1 MLAFFRSNKFLSLAS
16 NGSSAVL
23 GLVRFGLTARLLE
36 PTEFGVWAFF
46 LMFYSLFDMLRT
58 GLLSNVVVK
67 KWSETD
73 SLDQQKNIMGAT
85 WQLAGGLSVGLSVIS
100 ILGLIVLKQISAGEA
115 YLLTA
120 LYFAPSLM
128 LSLPQT
134 VATWLL
140 TARMKFESLLGLR
153 LALQIPAIVLTIGLY
168 WFYPI
173 MNWYGYVPLH
183 AIL

>member
-36 PTEFGVWAFF
+36 PTEFGIWAFF

-85 WQLAGGLSVGLSVIS
+85 WQLAG
-100 ILGLIVLKQISAGEA
+100 
-115 YLLTA
+115 
-120 LYFAPSLM
+120 
-128 LSLPQT
+128 
-134 VATWLL
+134 
-140 TARMKFESLLGLR
+140 
-153 LALQIPAIVLTIGLY
+153 
-168 WFYPI
+168 
-173 MNWYGYVPLH
+173 
-183 AIL
+183 